1 MEIEAD
7 KVITELK
14 AIIAEQAGQI
24 AMLKVM
30 LDKLKETTNS

>member
-14 AIIAEQAGQI
+14 SIIAEQAGQI